1 MYSIA
6 TATDGGESI
15 VTMRT
20 AVLLLCLV
28 TFPAWAEL
36 SGRVVSSEGPLEG
49 VVVSAKHAGTPV
61 TVSVVSGADGRFA
74 FPAARLAPGSHAL
87 RIRATGYELDGPQTV
102 DVSYGFLNPKIRT
115 A

>member
-1 MYSIA
+1 MLGWWFMYSIA

-20 AVLLLCLV
+20 AVLLLCAV

-61 TVSVVSGADGRFA
+61 TVSVVSGADGRF
-74 FPAARLAPGSHAL
+74 PRAALTSLPRGRLVSASGRAP
-87 RIRATGYELDGPQTV
+87 
-102 DVSYGFLNPKIRT
+102 FLLTQPRSRLPRRGR
-115 A
+115 